1 MVLEEAI
8 AGAGDRLTPN
18 DRQILAQ
25 LMRNRVAATRMS
37 SSELA
42 AWLHTS
48 RTTLGRVTKKLG
60 LSGFAELKYL
70 LEPHGPAKQDS
81 PSLVEVAQGYRML
94 VHDLSCRDYRRACEL
109 ISDAP
114 TVYLFGT
121 GNEQKAVAR
130 EFGRLFSSFG
140 VACVEVFDLG
150 ELRLTFS
157 HAHPNDLLVVISLSG
172 ESPEVLAIA
181 REGALQGCVPFL

>member
-25 LMRNRVAATRMS
+25 LMRNRSAAARMS

-81 PSLVEVAQGYRML
+81 PSLVEVA
-94 VHDLSCRDYRRACEL
+94 
-109 ISDAP
+109 
-114 TVYLFGT
+114 
-121 GNEQKAVAR
+121 
-130 EFGRLFSSFG
+130 
-140 VACVEVFDLG
+140 
-150 ELRLTFS
+150 
-157 HAHPNDLLVVISLSG
+157 
-172 ESPEVLAIA
+172 
-181 REGALQGCVPFL
+181 